1 MSLSC
6 SEYQEKVN
14 MLCFPFSCKVYHMIG
29 NSCGSWLACWRWC
42 IYPISLYVNY
52 NRSLS
57 YPINFIVDS
66 IYFNSIVL
74 LTIWIVSG
82 CAWICLWAFSSILHA
97 ISGSASPGCCRH
109 SGHLKTS
116 VRWQF
121 SPYILPSLWGTLVLW
136 VDLLKPY
143 LREGT
148 SSPGY
153 GSLPCF

>member
-29 NSCGSWLACWRWC
+29 NSCGSWLACWRWS
-42 IYPISLYVNY
+42 IYSIFLYVNY